1 MAGLNQVLLVGNL
14 GKDPEISTI
23 PSGAVVAKFSLAT
36 SESFTDKTTGVK
48 QDKTEWHN
56 IIVWNKQAENCA
68 EYLRKGSKALVEG
81 EIQYS
86 SYEKDGVK
94 KYSTEIVANNVQ
106 FLDRKGQDASSQ
118 PQMAAAHSVPS
129 FDVSSEEIPF

>member
-23 PSGAVVAKFSLAT
+23 PSGAIVAKFSLAT
-36 SESFTDKTTGVK
+36 TESYQDKVTGQK
-48 QDKTEWHN
+48 TEKTEWHN
-56 IIVWNKQAENCA
+56 IIVWNKTAENCA
-68 EYLRKGSKALVEG
+68 KYLKKGSKALVQG
-81 EIQYS
+81 KLQTR

-94 KYSTEIVANNVQ
+94 KYATEIIANNVQ
-106 FLDRKGQDASSQ
+106 FLDSKGQDASSQ
-118 PQMAAAHSVPS
+118 PQMAAAQSVPS